1 MASTSDSG
9 SPPAES
15 ASTGGGCPVKHSGGD
30 ASSGGGGW
38 SSWFGLGGNRSTTAS
53 NSSSAL
59 PPQAPLA
66 ATTRAG
72 AGGGCPVKHDAG
84 AAGGGP
90 IPFASAAAIPASI
103 EEAASHPQMPRP
115 DQRIPLS
122 TRRVMSTIPRA
133 DELRDPL
140 ENRPADAN
148 ASASDNTGKKES
160 TCAPHQSPE
169 HTKWVYPSEQQF
181 YNALRRKGWRPEE
194 STIPDVVRIHNAV
207 NERGWSEV
215 QKWETL
221 RGNDTPRLVRF
232 MGRPKDLSPRAWF
245 NSRILWYHEPFDRHD
260 WYVDGGEDTTAAAGD
275 DASGGDNAKP
285 KQEPRRYVIDFYSGD
300 DGGFASSS
308 SARSG
313 ANDANDG
320 AATPPGPRPP
330 SMYIDVRPALDD
342 PDSAIDRMKMFVQ
355 DAFPGLSTAF
365 GIDGDSNTTGGSGGN
380 DNRK

>member
-1 MASTSDSG
+1 M
-9 SPPAES
+9 
-15 ASTGGGCPVKHSGGD
+15 
-30 ASSGGGGW
+30 
-38 SSWFGLGGNRSTTAS
+38 
-53 NSSSAL
+53 
-59 PPQAPLA
+59 
-66 ATTRAG
+66 
-72 AGGGCPVKHDAG
+72 KHDAG

-90 IPFASAAAIPASI
+90 MPFASAAAIPASI

>member
-1 MASTSDSG
+1 M
-9 SPPAES
+9 
-15 ASTGGGCPVKHSGGD
+15 
-30 ASSGGGGW
+30 
-38 SSWFGLGGNRSTTAS
+38 
-53 NSSSAL
+53 
-59 PPQAPLA
+59 
-66 ATTRAG
+66 
-72 AGGGCPVKHDAG
+72 KHDAG

-90 IPFASAAAIPASI
+90 MPFASAAAAVATAVPASI

-122 TRRVMSTIPRA
+122 TRRVVSTIPRA

-148 ASASDNTGKKES
+148 ANANASDSTERKES
-160 TCAPHQSPE
+160 TCAPHQPPE

-215 QKWETL
+215 RRWEAL

-260 WYVDGGEDTTAAAGD
+260 WYVDGGEDATTADGG
-275 DASGGDNAKP
+275 DASGGGNAKP

-308 SARSG
+308 SATRSG
-313 ANDANDG
+313 ANDANG
-320 AATPPGPRPP
+320 SAAAPPGPRPP

-342 PDSAIDRMKMFVQ
+342 PDSAIDRMKMFVR

-365 GIDGDSNTTGGSGGN
+365 GIDGGSSTTGGSGGI